1 MLIYLNQG
9 SGNNNEELLAYL
21 SIVSIAIIRMLPLF
35 NSVLTEANKLQFRFG
50 SVKTVSEILNKVSKK
65 QKNNFDKIFSVK
77 DNGSLKFLNS
87 LRINKLNSDILDKK
101 ILENIN
107 LEILKGSKIALI
119 GSSGSGKT
127 TLLNHISQLYE
138 IPNNTI
144 LIDDV
149 DIHSKKEWQN

>member
-77 DNGSLKFLNS
+77 DNGSLKF
-87 LRINKLNSDILDKK
+87 
-101 ILENIN
+101 
-107 LEILKGSKIALI
+107 
-119 GSSGSGKT
+119 
-127 TLLNHISQLYE
+127 
-138 IPNNTI
+138 
-144 LIDDV
+144 
-149 DIHSKKEWQN
+149 